1 MSQRRKWQPTPVC
14 LPGKSHEHRNL
25 AGYSPWGHKRAGQG
39 LATKQITTTWTAWQ
53 FKMFHTNRTK
63 EKILKASRWKNYA
76 ILKVQKSEWHWT
88 SQQ

>member
-14 LPGKSHEHRNL
+14 LLGKSHGHRSL
-25 AGYSPWGHKRAGQG
+25 AGYSPWGHKRVGQG
-39 LATKQITTTWTAWQ
+39 LATKQITTTCTAWQ
-53 FKMFHTNRTK
+53 FKMFHPKRTK
-63 EKILKASRWKNYA
+63 EKILKASRWKKYA